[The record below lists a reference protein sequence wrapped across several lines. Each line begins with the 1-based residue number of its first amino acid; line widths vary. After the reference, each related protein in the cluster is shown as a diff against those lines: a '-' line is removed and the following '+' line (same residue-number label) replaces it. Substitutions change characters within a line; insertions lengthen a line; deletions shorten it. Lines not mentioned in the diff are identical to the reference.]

1 MLFRAVRVAR
11 IAGVE
16 VRLDPSMVV
25 VVALVVWVFSAQFRG
40 AYGLPTAV
48 VMATAFA
55 VLFFA
60 TILAHELAHA
70 LEARHRDIEVKSVTL
85 FLFGGVTEMHA
96 HSQTPRDEFV
106 IAAVGPWVSL
116 LAGAVFGL
124 IATWA
129 GDVLPADIA
138 APVSEVAGLL
148 GWWNLL
154 LALFNI
160 IPGAPLDGGRVLR
173 AALWWML
180 GDRLRALRISV
191 RAGQALGLALIAFGL
206 WSFVRTPQ
214 AFVASLLFAVMGGFL
229 FNAARTELRH
239 AELDAALTGRTVAEL
254 LGQLPLALPA
264 DQPLAGLDVARWAR
278 GAELIPVVR
287 DGDLIGVIETNSLS
301 ALYADERSARTAG
314 DLAEPVEDVP
324 AADLTDDLHRL
335 VDRFQGDHHVV
346 RLTRDGQ
353 PIGAVTEREIAR
365 ALQRLRSSD
374 RRGNG
379 WGRGRGAV
387 DPNTAV
393 PDAEVP
399 S

>member
-40 AYGLPTAV
+40 AHGLPTAV

-129 GDVLPADIA
+129 GDVLPAGIA

-191 RAGQALGLALIAFGL
+191 RAGQALGLALIALGV

-254 LGQLPLALPA
+254 LGRLPLPLPA
-264 DQPLAGLDVARWAR
+264 EQPLAGLDVARWAR

-287 DGDLIGVIETNSLS
+287 DGALIGVIETNSLS
-301 ALYADERSARTAG
+301 ALYADGRSARTAG

-346 RLTRDGQ
+346 RLTRDGH

-374 RRGNG
+374 RRSNG
-379 WGRGRGAV
+379 RGRGRGAV
-387 DPNTAV
+387 DPNTA
-393 PDAEVP
+393 DAEVP

>member
-1 MLFRAVRVAR
+1 MPFRTVPISR
-11 IAGVE
+11 IAGIE
-16 VRLDPSMVV
+16 VRLDPSMIVV
-25 VVALVVWVFSAQFRG
+25 VVLVVWVFSAQFRG
-40 AYGLPTAV
+40 DYGLPTAV
-48 VMATAFA
+48 VMATTFA

-129 GDVLPADIA
+129 DDLLPSAIA

-148 GWWNLL
+148 GWWNVL

-160 IPGAPLDGGRVLR
+160 VPGAPLDGGRVLR

-191 RAGQALGLALIAFGL
+191 RAGQVLGIALIVFGL
-206 WSFVRTPQ
+206 WSFVQAPR

-229 FNAARTELRH
+229 FNAARSELRH
-239 AELDAALTGRTVAEL
+239 AELDAALTGRTVADL
-254 LGQLPLALPA
+254 LGVLPEPLPA
-264 DQPLAGLDVARWAR
+264 EHPLAGLDVARWAR
-278 GAELIPVVR
+278 GADLVPVLR
-287 DGDLIGVIETNSLS
+287 DGDLIGVIETG
-301 ALYADERSARTAG
+301 ALAELYTDERSVRTAG
-314 DLAEPVEDVP
+314 DLAEPVDDVP
-324 AADLTDDLHRL
+324 SADLTDDLHAL
-335 VDRFQGDHHVV
+335 VDAFQGDHHVV
-346 RLTRDGQ
+346 RLTRAGR

-365 ALQRLRSSD
+365 ALHRLRSAT
-374 RRGNG
+374 RRGSSI
-379 WGRGRGAV
+379 AADV
-387 DPNTAV
+387 PT
-393 PDAEVP
+393 PDAEVA